1 VSRTRIARTVL
12 GAAGLAA
19 ILGGAAACGGGQER
33 TAGQVAAESSACAQ
47 IRQDIAAGRA
57 VDVGAAENCDQ
68 AEFAALEDQRQAAR
82 AKGEKP
88 AMQVS
93 ATCRAVNERAAQGDP
108 ALDFGLA
115 FHCRQRERF
124 ANTANA
130 VSGLGPANKIS
141 SLCLG
146 ERAKKAR
153 GESTDAFTESFC
165 GNEEA
170 AAKNAGAAPPQTAPP
185 KTAPPKT
192 APPQKAEPT
201 GSAAPEPSRS
211 AAPAVSGD
219 VVCQGSTVTLSGEAG
234 APAASSGT
242 LPVGTKVKVTNLD
255 NDKSTTVE
263 VTSVSGSCMLLN
275 NAAFEQVREAGKF
288 LIRRARIER
297 VG

>member
-1 VSRTRIARTVL
+1 MGRTVFARTVV
-12 GAAGLAA
+12 GTAGLLAV
-19 ILGGAAACGGGQER
+19 LGGAVACGGGETR
-33 TAGQVAAESSACAQ
+33 VAGQVAGESSACAQ
-47 IRQDIAAGRA
+47 IRQDVAAGRA
-57 VDVGAAENCDQ
+57 VNVGAAQNCDQ
-68 AEFAALEDQRQAAR
+68 TEFAALENQRQAAR

-88 AMQVS
+88 AMQIS
-93 ATCRAVNERAAQGDP
+93 ATCQAVNARAAQGDP

-124 ANTANA
+124 ANTTNA

-153 GESTDAFTESFC
+153 GETVDAFTESFC
-165 GNEEA
+165 GKEEA
-170 AAKNAGAAPPQTAPP
+170 AAKSGAAGGAQGAGQQVPPTR
-185 KTAPPKT
+185 
-192 APPQKAEPT
+192 
-201 GSAAPEPSRS
+201 SAAPEPSQS
-211 AAPAVSGD
+211 TAPAASGE
-219 VVCQGSTVTLSGEAG
+219 VVCPGSTVTLSGEAG

-255 NDKSTTVE
+255 NGKSTTVE

-275 NAAFEQVREAGKF
+275 DAAFEQVREAGKF
-288 LIRRARIER
+288 LIRRARVER